1 MVMPEFEMV
10 AEKQPTKN
18 TPQVLL
24 IRMGEVLACI
34 DLDSVERTFSLVA
47 LQAMPGGAPYVAGI
61 MNLAGSSVP
70 VIDLAIR
77 LGLPSYPYKLDT
89 PIVVCTHGQQRVGLI
104 VMDIIGIQNL
114 HEQEQQLTRE
124 LGRYGAAFRA
134 SVHTK
139 MGLAL
144 LLDSAW
150 LTQPELYQ
158 ANLSQGSLI

>member
-1 MVMPEFEMV
+1 MAELEINV
-10 AEKQPTKN
+10 EKQTAQNAPPQN

-24 IRMGEVLACI
+24 VRMGELLACI
-34 DLDSVERTFSLVA
+34 DLANVERTFSLVA

-61 MNLAGSSVP
+61 MNFAGSSVP

-77 LGLPSYPYKLDT
+77 LRLPSSPYKLDT
-89 PIVVCTHGQQRVGLI
+89 PIVVCAYERQRIGLI

-114 HEQEQQLTRE
+114 HGHEQQLTRE

-139 MGLAL
+139 PGLAL
-144 LLDSAW
+144 LLDPAW
-150 LTQPELYQ
+150 LARPELYQ
-158 ANLSQGSLI
+158 GGPV